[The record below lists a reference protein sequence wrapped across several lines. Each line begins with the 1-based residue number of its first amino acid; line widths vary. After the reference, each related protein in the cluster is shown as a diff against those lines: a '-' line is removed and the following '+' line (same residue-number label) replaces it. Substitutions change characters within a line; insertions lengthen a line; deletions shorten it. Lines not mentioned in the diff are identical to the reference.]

1 MENEN
6 KGNENKIMHKTFNCT
21 VDKMDRAGENKAQ
34 NLYGYCSSY
43 ALSKLILNNGLEDL

>member
-6 KGNENKIMHKTFNCT
+6 KGNENKVMHKTFNCT
-21 VDKMDRAGENKAQ
+21 VDKMDRGGENKAQ
-34 NLYGYCSSY
+34 NLYGYSSSY